1 MKRLTAACIAVL
13 CMTKMAMAQ
22 TRFIDLRMV
31 ETTDVHG
38 CFFPFDFIE
47 QRPMR
52 GTLARVSSYVKKLR
66 QQYGDNLILLENG
79 DILQGQPT
87 CYYYNY
93 VTTDVPNVAAE
104 IVNYMGYDVQTFGN
118 HDVETG
124 HKVYDKWSREVSCPV
139 VGANI
144 IDRKTGRPYV
154 KPYTVLQRDGIKI
167 AVLGMLTPAI
177 PNWLD
182 EELWSGLAFEDMMET
197 ARLWVKYLREE
208 EKADVIVGLFHSG
221 WSGGISTPQYVE
233 DETEA
238 VAREVPGFDVIFF
251 GHDHRR
257 RIETVVNVAGD
268 SVYCVNPSCNAVA
281 VGDVSIRIEVDKNNK
296 LINKK
301 ITGRIHD
308 VCNEEVDNEFVE
320 KFQPSIAR
328 VKDYVDRPIGVI
340 EDSIHTRDCF
350 FGSAPFADLIHNL
363 QLAITGADVSFNA
376 PLSVNVSVPK
386 GEIRMSDMFKL
397 YKYENMIYVMR
408 MTGQEIRKHL
418 EMSYDLWVNTMTS
431 ADDHIL
437 LLDDRSRID
446 MQKLGFKN
454 LTFNF
459 DSAAGIEYEVDV
471 TRPNGSKVRILRLSD
486 GRPFREDEYYRVVM
500 NSYRGNGG
508 GELLTKGAGIPRDSL
523 KGRII
528 YQSEK
533 DQRYYLAQEI
543 EKMGRIC
550 PKANGNWRF
559 VPEAWAE
566 PAIRRDKELM
576 FGK

>member
-13 CMTKMAMAQ
+13 CMTEMAMAQ

-93 VTTDVPNVAAE
+93 VATDVPNVAAE

-167 AVLGMLTPAI
+167 AVLGMLTPAV

-268 SVYCVNPSCNAVA
+268 SVHCVNPSCNAVA

-301 ITGRIHD
+301 ITGSIHD

-431 ADDHIL
+431 DDDHIL

-446 MQKLGFKN
+446 MQKCGFKN

-471 TRPNGSKVRILRLSD
+471 TRPNGSKVRILRFSD
-486 GRPFREDEYYRVVM
+486 GRTFREGEWYRVVM

-523 KGRII
+523 KSRVI

-533 DQRYYLAQEI
+533 DQRYYLAKEI
-543 EKMGRIC
+543 ENMGRIC

>member
-13 CMTKMAMAQ
+13 CMTEMAMAQ

-93 VTTDVPNVAAE
+93 VATDVPNVAAE

-268 SVYCVNPSCNAVA
+268 SVHCVNPSCNAVA

-437 LLDDRSRID
+437 QLDDRSRID
-446 MQKLGFKN
+446 MQKCGFKN

-471 TRPNGSKVRILRLSD
+471 TRPNGSKVRILRFSD

>member
-13 CMTKMAMAQ
+13 CMTEMAMAQ

-93 VTTDVPNVAAE
+93 VATDVPNVAAE

-233 DETEA
+233 DKTEV

-268 SVYCVNPSCNAVA
+268 SVHCVNPSCNAVA

-301 ITGRIHD
+301 IIGRIHD

-328 VKDYVDRPIGVI
+328 VKDYVDRPIGFI

-437 LLDDRSRID
+437 QLDDRSRID
-446 MQKLGFKN
+446 MQKCGFKN

-471 TRPNGSKVRILRLSD
+471 TRPNGSKVRILRFSD
-486 GRPFREDEYYRVVM
+486 GRPFREEEWYRVVM

-523 KGRII
+523 KSRVI

-533 DQRYYLAQEI
+533 DQRYYLAKEI
-543 EKMGRIC
+543 ENMGRIC

-559 VPEAWAE
+559 VPEAWTE

>member
-13 CMTKMAMAQ
+13 CMTEMAMAQ

-93 VTTDVPNVAAE
+93 VATDVPNVAAE

-268 SVYCVNPSCNAVA
+268 SVHCVNPSCNAVA
-281 VGDVSIRIEVDKNNK
+281 VGDVSIRIEIDKNNK

-431 ADDHIL
+431 DDDYIL

-446 MQKLGFKN
+446 MQKCGFKN

-471 TRPNGSKVRILRLSD
+471 TRPNGSKVRILRFSD
-486 GRPFREDEYYRVVM
+486 GRPFQEDEYYRVVM

-523 KGRII
+523 KSRII

-543 EKMGRIC
+543 EKMGRIS